1 MTTFVLERW
10 SLFFI
15 VGRKQPLDL
24 RIYAGRGK
32 IKEVA
37 ILFSSESEILRKM
50 RLIEWLKADL
60 ITQMGNLYQVMAKNS
75 EQATRESLAAI
86 IVGCYVLAGRLGIR
100 YDSLDQEV
108 LKTVEKNIKNEHEV
122 EKWFGDF
129 SEMKRH
135 LSTKR

>member
-1 MTTFVLERW
+1 M
-10 SLFFI
+10 
-15 VGRKQPLDL
+15 
-24 RIYAGRGK
+24 
-32 IKEVA
+32 
-37 ILFSSESEILRKM
+37 FSSESEILRKM

-108 LKTVEKNIKNEHEV
+108 LKSVEKNIKNEHEV